1 MNCKNNLNEFF
12 LGIANATFMNY
23 ENAEGQEMDEKELLV
38 IIPAYN
44 EEKNIGF
51 VLDELEKPEIAGI
64 ADVLIMN
71 DASSVIGQYKLGS
84 EGARSC
90 SCHTCI

>member
-1 MNCKNNLNEFF
+1 MSFF
-12 LGIANATFMNY
+12 IGIANATFMNY

-51 VLDELEKPEIAGI
+51 VLERTGKA
-64 ADVLIMN
+64 
-71 DASSVIGQYKLGS
+71 
-84 EGARSC
+84 
-90 SCHTCI
+90 

>member
-1 MNCKNNLNEFF
+1 MNEFF

-44 EEKNIGF
+44 EEKKYRLCIGRTG
-51 VLDELEKPEIAGI
+51 KA
-64 ADVLIMN
+64 
-71 DASSVIGQYKLGS
+71 
-84 EGARSC
+84 
-90 SCHTCI
+90 

>member
-12 LGIANATFMNY
+12 LEIANATFMNY

-44 EEKNIGF
+44 E
-51 VLDELEKPEIAGI
+51 
-64 ADVLIMN
+64 
-71 DASSVIGQYKLGS
+71 
-84 EGARSC
+84 
-90 SCHTCI
+90 

>member
-51 VLDELEKPEIAGI
+51 VNLVKNLKEDPTAKSTADPIWEEGMTAAKARAGAVVTI
-64 ADVLIMN
+64 RI
-71 DASSVIGQYKLGS
+71 
-84 EGARSC
+84 
-90 SCHTCI
+90 